1 MGWEQYDNDYRSD
14 IVLVHK
20 PMITV
25 VAGSCGA
32 GKTTWILQELA
43 QISTAAVYVT
53 PGVDTVPIDATRV
66 AARLPDV
73 EIFYRQSE
81 AELLQRLTAGIPIY
95 FELGFHL
102 EVEIPLLEAL
112 PHHRVAVCSD
122 DRLDS
127 GWLLW
132 ADKVIRG
139 NRSVLNPQIAQLW
152 RAPLSGQVFDPPSLD
167 TFWQELTQGAYG
179 EVHRA
184 KGIFE
189 LADGQAFH
197 FDFVNSLPS
206 SAYTELKLPRWL
218 QGPPDRF
225 SGIEVVGQGLD
236 EAAIAATLKDCYLS
250 DSLLASHQATLNN
263 SLSLEAS

>member
-1 MGWEQYDNDYRSD
+1 M
-14 IVLVHK
+14 L
-20 PMITV
+20 TV
-25 VAGSCGA
+25 VAGPCGA

-43 QISTAAVYVT
+43 QTPTTAVYVT
-53 PGVDTVPIDATRV
+53 PGVGTVPIDATRV
-66 AARLPDV
+66 AARFPEV
-73 EIFYRQSE
+73 EIFHQPSE
-81 AELLQRLTAGIPIY
+81 ADLLQRLAAKMPIY

-102 EVEIPLLEAL
+102 EMEIPLLEAL

-122 DRLDS
+122 DSPDS

-132 ADKVIRG
+132 AETVIRG
-139 NRSVLNPQIAQLW
+139 NQSGLNPQSAQLW

-167 TFWQELTQGAYG
+167 TFWQELSQGAYG

-197 FDFVNSLPS
+197 FDFVNSLPGT
-206 SAYTELKLPRWL
+206 AYTELKLPRWL
-218 QGPPDRF
+218 QGRPNRF
-225 SGIEVVGQGLD
+225 SGLEVVGHGLD

-250 DSLLASHQATLNN
+250 DSLLASHQAALRD
-263 SLSLEAS
+263 SFSLEAS